1 MGESTAKP
9 TFREEPWSADEQ
21 IGEPFHRFQA
31 LKTTD
36 FPAALKSFAKFKTAI
51 ARRIQWEEEELFPE
65 FLQRVGGGLESTCDA
80 LREDHREIAKLLDT
94 IEAKLS
100 QANPATEAEEATLQG
115 LLAAHNH
122 REHTVFFP
130 ALE

>member
-1 MGESTAKP
+1 M
-9 TFREEPWSADEQ
+9 
-21 IGEPFHRFQA
+21 
-31 LKTTD
+31 
-36 FPAALKSFAKFKTAI
+36 SFAKFKTAI

-65 FLQRVGGGLESTCDA
+65 FLQRVGGGLGSTCDA
-80 LREDHREIAKLLDT
+80 LCEDHREIAKLLDT

-100 QANPATEAEEATLQG
+100 QANPATEAEEATLQK